1 MKASVAVPLLL
12 AMVGVGGKS
21 FVGFVPRAPQY
32 YYPLT
37 RQGHDCVGIFAAF
50 GCLFQTTGTV
60 AHAGEEIFGGLI
72 NGAGQAI
79 GGIANGTAAVISGGA
94 DGIGAGV
101 GGAAHGVGV
110 GLGGVASDTGHQFGE
125 AVTAGGAAIGGVPR
139 VAARL

>member
-21 FVGFVPRAPQY
+21 FVGFVPRVPQYYHHQSTPQY

-79 GGIANGTAAVISGGA
+79 GGIANGTAAVISGG
-94 DGIGAGV
+94 DLWRINQW
-101 GGAAHGVGV
+101 
-110 GLGGVASDTGHQFGE
+110 SWTSY
-125 AVTAGGAAIGGVPR
+125 R
-139 VAARL
+139 WNC

>member
-12 AMVGVGGKS
+12 AMVGVRGKS
-21 FVGFVPRAPQY
+21 FVGFVPRVPQY

-101 GGAAHGVGV
+101 GGAA
-110 GLGGVASDTGHQFGE
+110 SDTGHQFGE

-139 VAARL
+139 VAARLC